1 MVGQASMIG
10 EKPGT
15 AYRKAFQHSMNA
27 KNMKKANDLLKA
39 DDIKL
44 DFIDGKSNFGG
55 LNKMLA
61 LLALLGKLGKLKNM
75 NEQKRL
81 AVFNQVWVDDSE
93 TQRCTP

>member
-61 LLALLGKLGKLKNM
+61 LLGKLGKLKNM

>member
-1 MVGQASMIG
+1 MIG